1 MFCCLIYTVRWVRWQ
16 GEICLSDKSTLV
28 TETILDIYL
37 YSSSLVNKSLWLNNI
52 SCPLDIL
59 FWYSLTGVR
68 LSDLSLCFHCYA
80 DDIQLYISTR
90 PDQTSKLS
98 KLTECVRNVKY
109 WMNNNF
115 LQLNLDETKILLIGP
130 KKSVNRISWI
140 TICKWTNI
148 LLPL

>member
-28 TETILDIYL
+28 TETILDI
-37 YSSSLVNKSLWLNNI
+37 SLLIITSKQSLWLNNI

-80 DDIQLYISTR
+80 DDILTIYLNKTR
-90 PDQTSKLS
+90 SNFKIT